1 VKVLNR
7 LPIKDSHQTAPSFA
21 RGIGMIE
28 ILVTLFILAIGLLG
42 VVYLQFVGSFTNSE
56 SLNRSQS
63 VLVAQQMSE
72 RLRASAA
79 FSVTGDGLVVD
90 NEYFDTAIY
99 NFQNLSCTT
108 GAQPYVCFCQ
118 TRPAAIPNCNDNI
131 CSTSELAQF
140 DAYELSCA
148 AVITNP
154 DVIISLTCEDND
166 TTDTQSCSVGSKH
179 IVTLSWPVE
188 NWQNINR
195 TLNAKCNVNQTN
207 PHDCVSVDITL

>member
-1 VKVLNR
+1 MLNR
-7 LPIKDSHQTAPSFA
+7 LPIKNNYLHASNFE
-21 RGIGMIE
+21 RGVGMIE
-28 ILVTLFILAIGLLG
+28 ILVTLFILSIGLLG

-72 RLRASAA
+72 RLRASAT
-79 FSVTGDGLVVD
+79 FSATGDGLVVD
-90 NEYFDTAIY
+90 NEYFDTNNY
-99 NFQNLSCTT
+99 NFQNLSCSG

-118 TRPAAIPNCNDNI
+118 TRPATIPNCNDNI
-131 CSTSELAQF
+131 CSGAELAQF

-154 DVIISLTCEDND
+154 DVSIALTCEDND
-166 TTDTQSCSVGSKH
+166 ATDTQSCSVGSKH

-195 TLNAKCNVNQTN
+195 TLNAKCNVAQTS

>member
-1 VKVLNR
+1 V
-7 LPIKDSHQTAPSFA
+7 SFSQPA
-21 RGIGMIE
+21 HYSFQNAQRHVYGVGMIE
-28 ILVTLFILAIGLLG
+28 ILVTLFILSIGLLG

-72 RLRASAA
+72 RLRASAT
-79 FSVTGDGLVVD
+79 FSITGDGVVVD
-90 NEYFDTAIY
+90 NEYFNDSIY
-99 NFQNLSCTT
+99 NFQNLTCA
-108 GAQPYVCFCQ
+108 GNGQPYECYCK
-118 TRPAAIPNCNDNI
+118 TRPASIPNCNDNI

-140 DAYELSCA
+140 DAYEVSCA

-154 DVIISLTCEDND
+154 DVTISLACEDND
-166 TTDTQSCSVGSKH
+166 LTDTQSCSVGSKH

-195 TLNAKCNVNQTN
+195 TLNAKCNVGKAS